1 MDRTA
6 LRPAVMACITTTIS
20 WRGVIPPMAATPGN
34 TMVTAHRGLH
44 AKVLGHTA
52 MLIGMTQTPMRLV
65 ADKPANGLMVGM
77 VAATTVT
84 STLLLAI
91 VRARPGTEM
100 VRPAV
105 LRVFAATPAWPA
117 PVRRRTGAAAADV
130 DFG

>member
-1 MDRTA
+1 
-6 LRPAVMACITTTIS
+6 
-20 WRGVIPPMAATPGN
+20 
-34 TMVTAHRGLH
+34 MVTAHRGLH

-105 LRVFAATPAWPA
+105 PRVFAATPAWPA
-117 PVRRRTGAAAADV
+117 PVRRHIGAAAADV